1 MKKAEFLSALKQL
14 GGKPDPNVAESFE
27 QLFITQQ
34 KLSELEACVSPK
46 GIDDLQS
53 EIDLMQLAIKEV
65 KENNAA
71 HEKSIFSCSNL
82 LGTLVI
88 KPEFANLNQM
98 RYQRDKYK
106 KLCEVTEK
114 RIEALREE
122 LNKKPKKI
130 SAFHKDPYYL
140 QVVDDYTRAEA
151 KLDEVRKMLEFSEI
165 EDEARAFS
173 LADEI
178 NEYHIIAQRL
188 NLHPPQFNAAQALGE
203 IICSDSDSA
212 SDEDM

>member
-1 MKKAEFLSALKQL
+1 MRKAEFLSALKQL
-14 GGKPDPNVAESFE
+14 GGKPDSNVASAFE

-34 KLSELEACVSPK
+34 KLSELEKCVSAK

-65 KENNAA
+65 KENNEA
-71 HEKSIFSCSNL
+71 HEKSIFACSNL

-88 KPEFANLNQM
+88 KKEFANLHQM

-140 QVVDDYTRAEA
+140 QVVDDYSNADA
-151 KLDEVRKMLEFSEI
+151 KLDEVRKLLEAAEI
-165 EDEARAFS
+165 DDEARAFS

-188 NLHPPQFNAAQALGE
+188 NLHPPEFNAAEALGE

-212 SDEDM
+212 SDDDM